1 MQHARPVSET
11 QRVQA
16 IDVVRGFALLG
27 IFLVNITLFA
37 EPFGTMMQ
45 TGSVGG
51 LWDNAVHFGTLVL
64 CTGKFYLLFSLLFGA
79 GFALQRARAEGPG
92 WAKVYLRRLG
102 FLLLM
107 GFAHAMLFWYGD
119 ILFLYAIAGV
129 ALLIFGFVGARA
141 KIVTGVVILAIA
153 GVLSA
158 GFMAITALG
167 QAEAAE
173 QKAAVVERA
182 AAAPGEAEPGAG
194 QPAGKAADQ
203 AGTEAGAK
211 QKPTEPFWSTPFGEL
226 IWGFKTQQI
235 QQPDNKVWHELER
248 RAYHDG
254 PYSQVFLFRAFTW
267 VMMLVFVMLGFG
279 WTIIAMFFI
288 GAGLAGSGFFG
299 VDRSALHR
307 RFMVLG
313 LVVGLPLVG
322 AGVYLMSGGKE
333 GPGLAVRMGSAA
345 LLGAVGAPL
354 MTMGYLSLWT
364 WLTNHGRVA
373 WLTSRLAATGRMALT
388 NYLTQT
394 VVCTTVFYYYGGGL
408 FGETTHVER
417 LGLVALVYG
426 LQVFV
431 ISPLWM
437 ARFRYGPM
445 EWLWRSVTYWRLEPL
460 ARA

>member
-1 MQHARPVSET
+1 M
-11 QRVQA
+11 
-16 IDVVRGFALLG
+16 VRGFALLG

-37 EPFGTMMQ
+37 EPFGTMMHA
-45 TGSVGG
+45 GPVGG
-51 LWDNAVHFGTLVL
+51 LWNNLVHFGTLVL

-79 GFALQRARAEGPG
+79 GFALQRARGAGAG

-107 GFAHAMLFWYGD
+107 GFAHAILLWYGD

-129 ALLIFGFVGARA
+129 VLLIFGFVEARA
-141 KIVTGVVILAIA
+141 KILTGVIILAIA

-158 GFMAITALG
+158 GFMAITAAG
-167 QAEAAE
+167 QAEQAR
-173 QKAAVVERA
+173 QKAAA
-182 AAAPGEAEPGAG
+182 LQAAPDEPTPDPGA
-194 QPAGKAADQ
+194 PA
-203 AGTEAGAK
+203 AK
-211 QKPTEPFWSTPFGEL
+211 EEEETKPTEPFWSTPFGEL

-299 VDRSALHR
+299 PDRSALHR

-313 LVVGLPLVG
+313 AVLGLPLVG
-322 AGVYLMSGGKE
+322 VSVYMMSGSKDA
-333 GPGLAVRMGSAA
+333 PGLALRMGAAA

-364 WLTNHGRVA
+364 WLTNHGKVT

-426 LQVFV
+426 LQLFV

-437 ARFRYGPM
+437 SRFRYGPL

>member
-37 EPFGTMMQ
+37 EPFGTMMHM
-45 TGSVGG
+45 GPVEG
-51 LWDNAVHFGTLVL
+51 LWNSVVHFGTLVL
-64 CTGKFYLLFSLLFGA
+64 CTGKLYLLFSLLFGA
-79 GFALQRARAEGPG
+79 GFALQRSRAEGPG

-107 GFAHAMLFWYGD
+107 GFAHAMLLWYGD

-129 ALLIFGFVGARA
+129 VLLIFGFVGARA
-141 KIVTGVVILAIA
+141 KVLTGIIILAVA

-158 GFMAITALG
+158 GFMALTAAG
-167 QAEAAE
+167 QAEQAR
-173 QKAAVVERA
+173 QKAAQVQA
-182 AAAPGEAEPGAG
+182 SEAGKADTETG
-194 QPAGKAADQ
+194 QPAAQ
-203 AGTEAGAK
+203 AGETVPEAREK
-211 QKPTEPFWSTPFGEL
+211 QKPAEPFWSTPFGEL

-254 PYSQVFLFRAFTW
+254 PYSQVFMFRAFTW
-267 VMMLVFVMLGFG
+267 VMMLVFVLLGFG

-299 VDRSALHR
+299 ADRSSLHR
-307 RFMVLG
+307 RLMALG

-322 AGVYLMSGGKE
+322 ASVYLMSGSKD
-333 GPGLAVRMGSAA
+333 GPGVVLRMGVAA
-345 LLGAVGAPL
+345 LMGAVGAPL

-388 NYLTQT
+388 NYLSQT

-408 FGETTHVER
+408 FGETSHVER

-431 ISPLWM
+431 VSPLWM

>member
-1 MQHARPVSET
+1 MPQASPVSDH

-27 IFLVNITLFA
+27 IFVVNITLFA
-37 EPFGTMMQ
+37 EPFGTMMHM
-45 TGSVGG
+45 GPVEG
-51 LWDNAVHFGTLVL
+51 LWNSVAHFGTLVL

-79 GFALQRARAEGPG
+79 GFALQRSRAAGKG

-107 GFAHAMLFWYGD
+107 GFTHAMLLWYGD

-129 ALLIFGFVGARA
+129 VLLIFGFVEARA
-141 KIVTGVVILAIA
+141 KIVTGIVILAIA

-158 GFMAITALG
+158 GFMAVTAVG
-167 QAEAAE
+167 QAEQAKQRAVEPKVGE
-173 QKAAVVERA
+173 QA
-182 AAAPGEAEPGAG
+182 AAADGAPARAEEE
-194 QPAGKAADQ
+194 QKPAG
-203 AGTEAGAK
+203 
-211 QKPTEPFWSTPFGEL
+211 PFWSTPFGEL
-226 IWGFKTQQI
+226 IWGFESQQI
-235 QQPDNKVWHELER
+235 QQPDNATWQELER

-267 VMMLVFVMLGFG
+267 VMMLVVVLLGFG
-279 WTIIAMFFI
+279 WTIIAMFFV

-299 VDRSALHR
+299 TERSSLHR

-322 AGVYLMSGGKE
+322 AGIYLASGGKD
-333 GPGLAVRMGSAA
+333 GPGVALRMGGAA

-364 WLTNHGRVA
+364 WLTNHGKIS
-373 WLTSRLAATGRMALT
+373 WLTRRLAATGRMALT

-426 LQVFV
+426 VQLFV
-431 ISPLWM
+431 VSPLWM
-437 ARFRYGPM
+437 SRFRYGPM

-460 ARA
+460 VRA

>member
-1 MQHARPVSET
+1 MQQARPVGEA

-37 EPFGTMMQ
+37 EPFGTMMHA
-45 TGSVGG
+45 GPVGG
-51 LWDNAVHFGTLVL
+51 LWNNLVHFGTLVL

-79 GFALQRARAEGPG
+79 GFALQRARGAGAG

-107 GFAHAMLFWYGD
+107 GFAHAILLWYGD

-129 ALLIFGFVGARA
+129 VLLIFGFVEARA
-141 KIVTGVVILAIA
+141 KILTGVIILAIA

-158 GFMAITALG
+158 GFMAITAAG
-167 QAEAAE
+167 QAEQAR
-173 QKAAVVERA
+173 QKAAA
-182 AAAPGEAEPGAG
+182 LQAAPDEPTPDPGA
-194 QPAGKAADQ
+194 PA
-203 AGTEAGAK
+203 AK
-211 QKPTEPFWSTPFGEL
+211 EEEETKPTEPFWSTPFGEL

-299 VDRSALHR
+299 PDRSALHR

-313 LVVGLPLVG
+313 AVLGLPLVG
-322 AGVYLMSGGKE
+322 VSVYMMSGSKDA
-333 GPGLAVRMGSAA
+333 PGLALRMGAAA

-364 WLTNHGRVA
+364 WLTNHGKVT

-426 LQVFV
+426 LQLFV

-437 ARFRYGPM
+437 SRFRYGPL